1 MKKLIKKQIIN
12 ELNKHNY
19 IINMLEKNISNK
31 INEKLFILKVKNF
44 EGNTIILDI
53 DSFYYNKLKNS
64 DKEIIR
70 FSLTD
75 QNSLK
80 YNPLEELKDIEE
92 TINFYYYFFSLIGK
106 NNKLYDEYEKEIY
119 INYASELLATVTL
132 ILSYKN
138 EFEKGNSKID
148 LENVFKFVKTED
160 FFNEGLE
167 YENFLPFVVKEK
179 INKFLVI
186 KKKNKTFYDSL
197 LKIIIAKFEF
207 FFNKEK
213 ENILKNIKNCDFKI
227 NELVNKKNSIII
239 FDINS
244 SYITST
250 INFYKWLL
258 NKIIEEIKL
267 KQEQKFLLVFDF
279 WITNSIGFDERI
291 FELKNINL
299 ILYGFLEQL
308 KMQYVTKKSL
318 QKFLNNFTLIF
329 FPFSKNKPE
338 LNEKFNIYSKLNNRL
353 NINFEDIEKDLVPV
367 FKIKIKNKIYFCLL
381 K

>member
-1 MKKLIKKQIIN
+1 MKKLIKEQIIN

-19 IINMLEKNISNK
+19 IIDMLEKNISNK
-31 INEKLFILKVKNF
+31 TNEKLFIPKIKNF

-75 QNSLK
+75 PNSLK

-92 TINFYYYFFSLIGK
+92 TINFYYYFFFFNLEK
-106 NNKLYDEYEKEIY
+106 NKLYNEYEEEIY
-119 INYASELLATVTL
+119 LNYTSELLATVTL

-138 EFEKGNSKID
+138 EFEKGNSKIN
-148 LENVFKFVKTED
+148 LENVFNFVKTEN
-160 FFNEGLE
+160 FLNEGLE
-167 YENFLPFVVKEK
+167 YENFLPFEVKEK
-179 INKFLVI
+179 INKFWVM

-239 FDINS
+239 FDIKS
-244 SYITST
+244 PYITST

-267 KQEQKFLLVFDF
+267 KQEQKFLLIFDF
-279 WITNSIGFDERI
+279 WITNFIGFDERI

-299 ILYGFLEQL
+299 ILYGVLEQI
-308 KMQYVTKKSL
+308 KMQYSTQKSL
-318 QKFLNNFTLIF
+318 QKFLSNFTLIF
-329 FPFSKNKPE
+329 FPFLNNKPE
-338 LNEKFNIYSKLNNRL
+338 LNEEFNIYSKLNSRL

>member
-1 MKKLIKKQIIN
+1 MKKLIKEQIIN

-19 IINMLEKNISNK
+19 IINMLEKNISNE
-31 INEKLFILKVKNF
+31 INEKLFIPKVKNF
-44 EGNTIILDI
+44 EENTIILDI

-64 DKEIIR
+64 NKEIIR

-80 YNPLEELKDIEE
+80 YNPLEELKEIEE

-106 NNKLYDEYEKEIY
+106 KNKLYNEYEEEIY

-138 EFEKGNSKID
+138 EFEKGNSKIN
-148 LENVFKFVKTED
+148 LENVFNFVKTEN
-160 FFNEGLE
+160 FFNKGLE
-167 YENFLPFVVKEK
+167 YENFLPFDVKEK
-179 INKFLVI
+179 INKFLVM

-197 LKIIIAKFEF
+197 LKIIIAKFDF

-239 FDINS
+239 FDIKS
-244 SYITST
+244 PYITST

-267 KQEQKFLLVFDF
+267 KQEKKFLLVFDF

-299 ILYGFLEQL
+299 ILYGVLEQL

-318 QKFLNNFTLIF
+318 QRFLSNFTLIF
-329 FPFSKNKPE
+329 FPFSNNKPE
-338 LNEKFNIYSKLNNRL
+338 LNEEFNIYSKLNSRL

>member
-1 MKKLIKKQIIN
+1 MKKLIKEQIIN

-19 IINMLEKNISNK
+19 IISMLEKNISNK
-31 INEKLFILKVKNF
+31 INEKLFIPKVKNF

-53 DSFYYNKLKNS
+53 DSFYYNNLKNS

-70 FSLTD
+70 FSLTEP
-75 QNSLK
+75 NSLE
-80 YNPLEELKDIEE
+80 YNPLEEIKDIEE

-106 NNKLYDEYEKEIY
+106 KNKLYNEYEEEIY
-119 INYASELLATVTL
+119 LNYASELLATVTL

-148 LENVFKFVKTED
+148 LKNVFNFVKAKD
-160 FFNEGLE
+160 FLNEGLE
-167 YENFLPFVVKEK
+167 YENFLPFDVKEK
-179 INKFLVI
+179 INKFLVM
-186 KKKNKTFYDSL
+186 KKKNKTFYVSL

-244 SYITST
+244 FYITST

-299 ILYGFLEQL
+299 ILYGVLEQL

-329 FPFSKNKPE
+329 FPFSNNKPE
-338 LNEKFNIYSKLNNRL
+338 LNENSKLNNKL
-353 NINFEDIEKDLVPV
+353 NIDFDDIENDLVPV
-367 FKIKIKNKIYFCLL
+367 FKIKIRNKIYFCLL

>member
-1 MKKLIKKQIIN
+1 MKKLIKEQIIN

-19 IINMLEKNISNK
+19 IINMLEKNISDKTNK
-31 INEKLFILKVKNF
+31 EIFIPKIKDF
-44 EGNTIILDI
+44 KGNTIILDI
-53 DSFYYNKLKNS
+53 DNFYYNKLKNS

-80 YNPLEELKDIEE
+80 YNPLEELKEIEE
-92 TINFYYYFFSLIGK
+92 IINFYYYFFSIIGK
-106 NNKLYDEYEKEIY
+106 KNKLYNEYEEEIY
-119 INYASELLATVTL
+119 INYASELLATITL

-148 LENVFKFVKTED
+148 LENVSNFVKAKD
-160 FFNEGLE
+160 FLNEGLE
-167 YENFLPFVVKEK
+167 YENFLPFDVKEK
-179 INKFLVI
+179 INKFLVM

-239 FDINS
+239 FDIKS
-244 SYITST
+244 PYITST

-258 NKIIEEIKL
+258 NKVIEEIKL
-267 KQEQKFLLVFDF
+267 KQKQKFLLVFDF

-299 ILYGFLEQL
+299 ILYGVLEQL

-329 FPFSKNKPE
+329 FPFSNNKPE
-338 LNEKFNIYSKLNNRL
+338 LNEDSKLNNKL
-353 NINFEDIEKDLVPV
+353 NIDFDDIENDLVPV
-367 FKIKIKNKIYFCLL
+367 FKIKIRNKIYFCFL

>member
-1 MKKLIKKQIIN
+1 MKKLIKEQIIN

-19 IINMLEKNISNK
+19 IIDMLEKNISNK
-31 INEKLFILKVKNF
+31 TNEKLFIPKIKNF

-75 QNSLK
+75 PNSLK

-92 TINFYYYFFSLIGK
+92 TINFYYYFFFFNLK
-106 NNKLYDEYEKEIY
+106 KNKLYNEYEEEIY
-119 INYASELLATVTL
+119 LNYTSELLATVTL

-138 EFEKGNSKID
+138 EFEKGNSKIN
-148 LENVFKFVKTED
+148 LENVFNFVKTEN
-160 FFNEGLE
+160 FLNEGLE
-167 YENFLPFVVKEK
+167 YENFLPFDVKEK
-179 INKFLVI
+179 INKFLVM

-239 FDINS
+239 FDIKS
-244 SYITST
+244 PYITSI

-258 NKIIEEIKL
+258 NKVIEEIKL
-267 KQEQKFLLVFDF
+267 KQKQKFLLVFDF

-299 ILYGFLEQL
+299 ILYGVLEQL

-329 FPFSKNKPE
+329 FPFSNNKPE
-338 LNEKFNIYSKLNNRL
+338 LNEDSKLNNKL
-353 NINFEDIEKDLVPV
+353 NIDFDDIENDLVPV
-367 FKIKIKNKIYFCLL
+367 FKIKIRNKIYFCLL

>member
-1 MKKLIKKQIIN
+1 MKKLIKEQIIN

-106 NNKLYDEYEKEIY
+106 NNKLYDEYEEEIY

-160 FFNEGLE
+160 FLNEGLE
-167 YENFLPFVVKEK
+167 YENFLPFAVKEK
-179 INKFLVI
+179 INKFLVM
-186 KKKNKTFYDSL
+186 KKNNKAFYDSL
-197 LKIIIAKFEF
+197 LKILIDKFEF

-213 ENILKNIKNCDFKI
+213 ENILKNIKECDFKI

-239 FDINS
+239 FDIKS
-244 SYITST
+244 HYITST
-250 INFYKWLL
+250 INFYKWIL

-267 KQEQKFLLVFDF
+267 KQEQKFLLIFDF

-299 ILYGFLEQL
+299 ILYGVLEQI
-308 KMQYVTKKSL
+308 KMQYSTQKSL

-329 FPFSKNKPE
+329 FPFSNNKPE
-338 LNEKFNIYSKLNNRL
+338 LNEDSKLKNRL